1 MRSRIRFAIGAGA
14 AIASLVFAGAAR
26 FTRLAAAPRATSG
39 DGLSLVAFARSEA
52 PPGDAEI
59 DSMLESVVGDSLG
72 ERGWAALASPN
83 DRVVIKVNLVGPHR
97 GAAGL
102 KGKAIDTDPRLVK
115 AVARAIRKEVGD
127 GGDIVVTDALF
138 HEGENPSDPARAT
151 SFFRSGYDDD
161 GDGILD
167 GGSRARLVNA
177 DSYGKDRRFLT
188 VVDEPVLGKT
198 SVWLPDFMR
207 PRDDPSRT
215 GEYADVVVFLPVF
228 KSHGFTGITGAI
240 KLAYG
245 LRTDGRIAGDLGRSD
260 HSGYGW
266 GTGNKDL
273 LVDYLCA
280 QSRARKCDFVVM
292 DCLTAN
298 RKGPLNGSEIKI
310 DAAADWIATDAL
322 LASRDP
328 VAIDTV
334 ECLFAGYDPDS
345 IALLDAASRDGLGE
359 ARVSRILVTGAEAFG
374 EHRARLATRFA
385 PKKRAGRE
393 RSTWPLEDGWGGAR
407 VRTDVDP
414 PAFTELEA
422 VAIAGGKIAVSYGVG
437 DSGKGATGIV
447 RVDLLVDGALRSSI
461 LESPAAG
468 SFEFAPGAVSAK
480 ASGDAPRVELVAWD
494 GALNAT
500 RRAVALEQPVGA
512 KKTGD
517 AR

>member
-1 MRSRIRFAIGAGA
+1 MRSRVRFAIGAGA

-26 FTRLAAAPRATSG
+26 FSRLAAEPSAASG
-39 DGLSLVAFARSEA
+39 DALSLVAFARLE
-52 PPGDAEI
+52 PNPGEAEI
-59 DSMLESVVGDSLG
+59 DSMLKSVVRESLG
-72 ERGWAALASPN
+72 ERGWSALVKPD

-97 GAAGL
+97 GATGL
-102 KGKAIDTDPRLVK
+102 KGKAIDTDPVLVK
-115 AVARAIRKEVGD
+115 AVARAIRYEIGD
-127 GGDIVVTDALF
+127 AGDIVVTDALF
-138 HEGENPSDPARAT
+138 YAGTNPSDPAKAT
-151 SFFRSGYDDD
+151 SFYRSGYDDD

-207 PRDDPSRT
+207 PRESPSAS
-215 GEYADVVVFLPVF
+215 GECSDVVVYLPVF
-228 KSHGFTGITGAI
+228 KSHGFTGITGAL
-240 KLAYG
+240 KLSYG
-245 LRTDGRIAGDLGRSD
+245 LRTEGRIGDDFGRAG

-298 RKGPLNGSEIKI
+298 RKGPLNGSELNV
-310 DAAADWIATDAL
+310 AAPADWIATDAL

-334 ECLFAGYDPDS
+334 ECLLAGYDPDS
-345 IALLDAASRDGLGE
+345 IALLAAAARDGLGE
-359 ARVSRILVTGAEAFG
+359 SRVSRVFVTGAETFG
-374 EHRARLATRFA
+374 EHRARIAARYA
-385 PKKRAGRE
+385 PIKRAGKE
-393 RSTWPLEDGWGGAR
+393 RRTWPLEDGWGGAR
-407 VRTDVDP
+407 VRTDVEP
-414 PAFTELEA
+414 PAFSGIEA
-422 VAIAGGKIAVSYGVG
+422 TPMPGGRIRVGYAAV

-447 RVDLLVDGALRSSI
+447 RVDLLVDGTLVSSI
-461 LESPAAG
+461 LESPASGFFELAPRAALAASADNG
-468 SFEFAPGAVSAK
+468 S
-480 ASGDAPRVELVAWD
+480 RVELVAWD

-500 RRAVALEQPVGA
+500 RSPVASGSVNDGA
-512 KKTGD
+512 KAGA